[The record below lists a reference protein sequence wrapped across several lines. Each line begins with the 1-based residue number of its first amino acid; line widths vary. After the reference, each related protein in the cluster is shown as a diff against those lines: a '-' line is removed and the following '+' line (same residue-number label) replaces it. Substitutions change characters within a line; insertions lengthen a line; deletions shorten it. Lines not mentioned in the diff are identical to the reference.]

1 MSYTPAELI
10 RRAEK
15 ALTGNQ
21 PNLACLYMNKA
32 LEGLGR

>member
-1 MSYTPAELI
+1 MSYTPSQLI
-10 RRAEK
+10 QRAEK

-21 PNLACLYMNKA
+21 PNLALLYMAKA